1 MRKIIDVQIGEVK
14 SGRGRV
20 VLNSKA
26 IGSCVAIA
34 AYDRERKV
42 GALAHVMLPGKAPKG
57 KEGEEK
63 TKYAADAIDLIIEK
77 MDGYG
82 SRKENI
88 EVVLVG
94 GGNVLNREDDTICKE
109 NIESVEELLKER
121 GLKVQAKSVGGTS
134 RRSIYMDVEH
144 GVVSYTKGD
153 DKEMQLWRAL

>member
-14 SGRGRV
+14 AGQGKV
-20 VLNSKA
+20 ILNSKA

-34 AYDRERKV
+34 AYDRERKT
-42 GALAHVMLPGKAPKG
+42 GALAHVMLPGRAPQG

-63 TKYAADAIDLIIEK
+63 TKYAADAIDLIIEEMGK
-77 MDGYG
+77 YG

-109 NIESVEELLKER
+109 NIESVEGLLNER
-121 GLKVQAKSVGGTS
+121 GLKARAKSVGGTS

-153 DKEMQLWRAL
+153 DSEMQLWRAL

>member
-14 SGRGRV
+14 AGRGRV
-20 VLNSKA
+20 LLNSKA

-34 AYDRERKV
+34 AYDRERKA
-42 GALAHVMLPGKAPKG
+42 GALAHVMLPGRAPQG
-57 KEGEEK
+57 KEGEER
-63 TKYAADAIDLIIEK
+63 TKYAADAIDLIIEELGK
-77 MDGYG
+77 YG
-82 SRKENI
+82 SRKEDI

-94 GGNVLNREDDTICKE
+94 GGNVLEREDDTICKE

-121 GLKVQAKSVGGTS
+121 GLKIQAKSVGGAS

-153 DKEMQLWRAL
+153 DREMQLWRAL

>member
-14 SGRGRV
+14 VVRGKV
-20 VLNSKA
+20 ILNSKA

-34 AYDRERKV
+34 AYDRERKT
-42 GALAHVMLPGKAPKG
+42 GALAHVMLPGRAPQG

-63 TKYAADAIDLIIEK
+63 TKYSADAIDLIIEEMGK
-77 MDGYG
+77 FG
-82 SRKENI
+82 SRRENI

-109 NIESVEELLKER
+109 NVESIEELLKER

-153 DKEMQLWRAL
+153 DREMQLWRAL